1 MVLSSASYTSKRVR
15 CCFGVEEEFQLQAQL
30 VEAMLASEG
39 LHPPM
44 TRQLLFPRRV
54 L

>member
-1 MVLSSASYTSKRVR
+1 MAVGLMRSIHLAHHGILR
-15 CCFGVEEEFQLQAQL
+15 VEEELQLQAQL